1 MTEASLSNAHS
12 TGPVRTTRW
21 AGRAGMGAGLAALLG
36 TWGTGLDLWPFTIGF
51 LFLGVAI
58 ILSLIAIVFG
68 VYALIKG
75 RGSSVPRGGLWLG
88 LFAAVAVFGWL
99 GSWISAGSSAPMIHD
114 VTTDTAN
121 PPAFT
126 KLSLRKDNLVGL
138 KSVDEWRQIHAGAY
152 SDIKPLTLAED
163 PATVIAKAEALVKA
177 RGWDVALVAADRVE
191 ATDTVSAFRFKD
203 DVVITAVPGA
213 EGKGSI
219 VNIRSVSRVGQGDL
233 GVNAKRVRA
242 LIKDLAGGGQ

>member
-1 MTEASLSNAHS
+1 MTDVALP

-21 AGRAGMGAGLAALLG
+21 AARSGIGAGLSALIG
-36 TWGTGLDLWPFTIGF
+36 TWGTGFGLWEFPIGF
-51 LFLGVAI
+51 LFLGIAI
-58 ILSLIAIVFG
+58 ILSLIALVLG
-68 VYALIKG
+68 AYALIKG
-75 RGSSVPRGGLWLG
+75 RGSNVPRGGLWLG
-88 LFAAVAVFGWL
+88 LLCVAAFAGWL

-114 VTTDTAN
+114 ITTDIAN
-121 PPAFT
+121 PPAFV
-126 KLSLRKDNLVGL
+126 KLSLRADNLVGL
-138 KSVDEWRQIHAGAY
+138 KSVSEWRQIHAKAY

-163 PATVIAKAEALVKA
+163 PATVIAKAEVLAKA
-177 RGWDVALVAADRVE
+177 RGWDVALVTADRIE

-242 LIKDLAGGGQ
+242 LLKDLAGGGQ